1 MSSLGLFWAAQA
13 VSRFGD
19 PITLIALT
27 IVTYRQTQSA
37 LYTALAVVIATLPT
51 AAFGFVGGAIADALG
66 PRRAMVMCDVARAG
80 LIMVVPILL
89 QTGAPL
95 VAAYGCVFLA
105 GVFGAIFNPARIA
118 IIPQL
123 VPPERWGEA
132 NARIGATDRTV
143 EILGALA
150 AGFLVA
156 WFGAS
161 AFYIDALSFAGS
173 ALVILRITIAPPPPA
188 GISVLSI

>member
-1 MSSLGLFWAAQA
+1 M
-13 VSRFGD
+13 
-19 PITLIALT
+19 
-27 IVTYRQTQSA
+27 
-37 LYTALAVVIATLPT
+37 VISDL
-51 AAFGFVGGAIADALG
+51 
-66 PRRAMVMCDVARAG
+66 ARAF
-80 LIMVVPILL
+80 LIGMVPILL
-89 QTGAPL
+89 QTGAAL
-95 VAAYGCVFLA
+95 VAVYGCVLLA

-156 WFGAS
+156 WFGAG
-161 AFYIDALSFAGS
+161 AFYIDALSFAVS
-173 ALVILRITIAPPPPA
+173 AFMILRIKLAPPSPA
-188 GISVLSI
+188 R